1 MEPILLVEDKNELR
15 AMLRKALERSGY
27 AVEDVADGSTAVNRI
42 RARRYLLV
50 LTDLKLPGRSGI
62 EILRE
67 TKQADPTI
75 PVILITAYGS
85 IEEAVTAMKEGAF
98 DFIQKPVDL
107 DHLNFSSAEPPDN
120 KSCCGKIFCCAKNT
134 PYAMDSR
141 AS

>member
-1 MEPILLVEDKNELR
+1 MEPILLVGDKNELR
-15 AMLRKALERSGY
+15 AMLRKALERAGY
-27 AVEDVADGSTAVNRI
+27 TVEEAGDGTAAVNRV

-67 TKQADPTI
+67 TKDADPTI

-85 IEEAVTAMKEGAF
+85 IEEAVTAMQEGAF

-107 DHLNFSSAEPPDN
+107 DHLHL
-120 KSCCGKIFCCAKNT
+120 
-134 PYAMDSR
+134 
-141 AS
+141 